1 MVVEP
6 LDRRG
11 VTARRGRRPCPPH
24 GPHLVDVVVGG
35 SYVAHYLQC
44 RLVPRARVDPSTAF
58 HLLERMSFC

>member
-11 VTARRGRRPCPPH
+11 VTARRGRRPCPLH
-24 GPHLVDVVVGG
+24 GPHLVDVVEGG

-44 RLVPRARVDPSTAF
+44 RLVGPASKGGPEHSLPSA
-58 HLLERMSFC
+58 